1 MSGRPSA
8 APSSLRRVTEDDV
21 AAQVAVGLV
30 SAGVRF
36 ARRNYVTTALYLVGL
51 TVASL
56 ASGFAVPQKRA
67 VAFNQALSRVDLRTV
82 EVLEDRLADDY
93 QRYYQ
98 SKGWFFQCDAE
109 CTARHAQYKATE
121 ADLERAHDRNRA
133 ALSAARAEVGVF
145 SEYAVGDARELFWE
159 TLRGATE
166 FAKRM
171 SYTDALILAIN
182 SMHRDETLFSVV
194 VRWFFQVALNFTVGM
209 LTAFFAFAYH
219 VARLAFSYQPNPL
232 GGAAFVVLALAG
244 AGSILASVVVGM
256 YVATAAASYVTF
268 KLIGPK
274 LRIEQGAQG
283 RRIRAHHE

>member
-1 MSGRPSA
+1 MA
-8 APSSLRRVTEDDV
+8 SSSIRRVTEDDL
-21 AAQVAVGLV
+21 AAQVARGMVD
-30 SAGVRF
+30 AGVGF
-36 ARRNYVTTALYLVGL
+36 ARRNHRTTALYVLGL
-51 TVASL
+51 AVASL
-56 ASGFAVPQKRA
+56 ASGFAVTQQQA
-67 VAFNQALSRVDLRTV
+67 VAFNAALSRVDLGAV
-82 EVLEDRLADDY
+82 ETLEGKLARGY
-93 QRYYQ
+93 ERYYA
-98 SKGWFFQCDAE
+98 SKGWFFACDEE
-109 CTARHAQYKATE
+109 CTARWGEYKAAE
-121 ADLERAHDRNRA
+121 ARLERVHERNRA

-145 SEYAVGDARELFWE
+145 SSYAVGDARELFWE
-159 TLRGATE
+159 TVRGATE